1 MKAENMNRREFLQ
14 KIGKGSLGA
23 ASLIYIPG
31 IKRTENEFDLL
42 IRRAW
47 VVDGTGQKPFLADV
61 GIKGKSIKSIGEI
74 GNKQAGRIIEAEG
87 LYLAPGFIDVHNH
100 TDVELLVCPTGDS
113 LIRQGITTVVGGNCG
128 SSRFPL
134 TGQMLSEENKNLK
147 EELGLEIDWQDLKGF
162 FNKLGHQPI
171 ALNFATLVGQ
181 GTIRAAVVG
190 YNNRRPTLLE
200 MNKMKSLLTDSM
212 AQGAVGLSTGLEYA
226 PGSFASTEELIEL
239 VQTIR
244 PFNGIYATHMR
255 DEQDGVLEAV
265 DEAITIAERAGVSL
279 EISHLKVGYPRNWN
293 KIGALLEKIDQAA
306 ARGIKIAADVYPYTA
321 FSTGLSV
328 FFPLWVREGQTE
340 DFLNRLRSPE
350 LQPKLKEA
358 IYQAENNIGSWDKVL
373 IASVRTEKN
382 RRLEG
387 LNIEQASKLENKEPF
402 AFIRDLLLEEKGQ
415 VSMVCFAMSE
425 DNLIKIL
432 RHPLTSICTD
442 SELASTTG
450 ILAKGK
456 PHPRYYGS
464 FPRAIAEYV
473 RKQSIM
479 PLEQMIRKMTA
490 FPAEKFRLKNR
501 GKIKPGFAADL
512 VLFDFEHL
520 EDKATWSSPHQYPEG
535 LPYVIVN
542 GRVVVDNNKIT
553 GELPGK
559 ILKNEIQNGLI

>member
-134 TGQMLSEENKNLK
+134 TEQMLSEENKNLK

-181 GTIRAAVVG
+181 GTIRAVVVG

>member
-134 TGQMLSEENKNLK
+134 TEQMLSEENKNLK